1 MWKKEDGFTL
11 IEMMIVLMIISILLL
26 IAVPSM
32 TKSNSVVKEKTCES
46 TINLL
51 QSQVEAYAT
60 EHDGEMPGS
69 LDVLKSGGYVDRTRC
84 PDSDLMLEGGKVKR
98 VSDTNR

>member
-1 MWKKEDGFTL
+1 MLRDEAGFTL

-26 IAVPSM
+26 VAIPNM

-46 TINLL
+46 TIHLL

-60 EHDGEMPGS
+60 EHGGQMPSS
-69 LDVLKSGGYVDRTRC
+69 LDELKSEGYVDKTRC
-84 PDSDLMLEGGKVKR
+84 PDSALTIQGGKVVKAGHAA
-98 VSDTNR
+98 S